1 MSCLI
6 IPLYSPCLKCQ
17 KYFLPQFPLGESRK
31 TTRVFILKSR
41 ESFLLKSQGMSPHS
55 KCQRKTSLF
64 KRIKITPSYAV
75 TDLTSRAL
83 LGFPNS

>member
-17 KYFLPQFPLGESRK
+17 KYFLPQFPLGESG
-31 TTRVFILKSR
+31 L
-41 ESFLLKSQGMSPHS
+41 SPHS
-55 KCQRKTSLF
+55 KCQRNTSLF
-64 KRIKITPSYAV
+64 KKIKITPYYAI

-83 LGFPNS
+83 LEFPNSSTREFKGSARCS